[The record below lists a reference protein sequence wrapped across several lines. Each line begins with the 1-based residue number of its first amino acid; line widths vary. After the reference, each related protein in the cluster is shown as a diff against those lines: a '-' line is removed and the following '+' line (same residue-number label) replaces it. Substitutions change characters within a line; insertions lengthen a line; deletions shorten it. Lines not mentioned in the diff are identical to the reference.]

1 MDVRERAFFGR
12 FISVCF
18 HVWGHITMRKDV
30 KKMSWFLDGCFD
42 IIIFLKRR
50 N

>member
-1 MDVRERAFFGR
+1 MVSGIIKNCAL
-12 FISVCF
+12 
-18 HVWGHITMRKDV
+18 KDV